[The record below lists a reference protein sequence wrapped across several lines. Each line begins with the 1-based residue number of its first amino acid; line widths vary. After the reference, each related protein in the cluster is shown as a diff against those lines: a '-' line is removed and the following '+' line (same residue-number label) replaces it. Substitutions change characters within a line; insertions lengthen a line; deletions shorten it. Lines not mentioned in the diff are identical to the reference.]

1 MRTILVLG
9 GYGFFGGRICA
20 ALSKHPGVRVL
31 VGGRNGDLARN
42 AALSFGLA
50 PEAGVELAATGPAL
64 AHRFTELR
72 VNTVVHTAGPFQGQ
86 DYTVALAAID
96 AGCHYADL
104 GDGRQFVCGIERLDA
119 AARAKGL
126 RIISGASS
134 VPGLSSAVVERF
146 RPQFTQMTSIRL
158 GISSGARAPGLAT
171 VQGIFGYCGKPFQRL
186 EGGTWVT
193 TYGWMDLTRYQFPN
207 PLGSRWL
214 GSCDIPDLELF
225 PERYSA
231 KTVTFHAGFA
241 SDPGHLVVWGIAG
254 LVKAEL
260 LSSASGFAKPLNR
273 LSRWLE
279 PIVSDQ
285 GGMFVKIDGVDH
297 DGREKTVS
305 WHLLA
310 ANNHGPYIPCGA
322 SIALAKKLA
331 NGGEGLP
338 VGAMPCVGLLTVE
351 EYLAPLR

>member
-1 MRTILVLG
+1 MHTILVLG

-20 ALSKHPGVRVL
+20 ALSQHPGVRVL
-31 VGGRNGDLARN
+31 VGGRNGDLARD
-42 AALSFGLA
+42 AALAFGLA
-50 PEAGVELAATGPAL
+50 PESGVELDAKRLGL
-64 AHRFTELR
+64 AHRLTELG
-72 VNTVVHTAGPFQGQ
+72 VNSVVHTAGPFQGQ

-96 AGCHYADL
+96 AGCHYVDL
-104 GDGRQFVCGIERLDA
+104 GDGRQFVCGIGRLDA

-146 RPQFTQMTSIRL
+146 RPQFAKLTSIRL

-186 EGGTWVT
+186 EDGTWVT
-193 TYGWMDLTRYQFPN
+193 TYGWMDLTRYRFPD

-225 PERYSA
+225 PERYST

-254 LVKAEL
+254 LVRGSLK
-260 LSSASGFAKPLNR
+260 LSVVPVK
-273 LSRWLE
+273 LE
-279 PIVSDQ
+279 DQKNPADLFIHTTIFVIVDKHAQ
-285 GGMFVKIDGVDH
+285 LRGIF
-297 DGREKTVS
+297 ET
-305 WHLLA
+305 
-310 ANNHGPYIPCGA
+310 
-322 SIALAKKLA
+322 
-331 NGGEGLP
+331 GGEGVDWTNVQP
-338 VGAMPCVGLLTVE
+338 RVIATVSQLE
-351 EYLAPLR
+351 RER